1 MQPLIAPPET
11 SNMYSVLVTCP
22 TFHEPIGWSKALPRN
37 MYRMF
42 VTCPTS
48 HAASGWLNADA

>member
-1 MQPLIAPPET
+1 
-11 SNMYSVLVTCP
+11 MYSVLVTCP
-22 TFHEPIGWSKALPRN
+22 TFHKPIGWSKALPRN

-48 HAASGWLNADA
+48 HAPSGWLNADA